1 MAVTLRLARKGRKKK
16 PFWHLVA
23 TDSRNPRDGAFIE
36 QIGYYDPKGD
46 TNLQVDVAAAERWL
60 KVGATTSPTVRA
72 LLKRA
77 GVGKAAPAATAA
89 AG

>member
-1 MAVTLRLARKGRKKK
+1 MAVTLRLARKGRKKA

-23 TDSRNPRDGAFIE
+23 TDSRNKRDGAFIE
-36 QIGYYDPKGD
+36 QIGYYDPRGD
-46 TNLQVDVAAAERWL
+46 SRLEVNVAAAERWL
-60 KVGATTSPTVRA
+60 KVGATTSATVKQ

-77 GVGKAAPAATAA
+77 GVGKAAAPEAV

>member
-1 MAVTLRLARKGRKKK
+1 MAVILRLARKGRKKK

-36 QIGYYDPKGD
+36 QIGYYDPKGE
-46 TNLQVDVAAAERWL
+46 TRLEVDVAAAERWL
-60 KVGATTSPTVRA
+60 KVGAATSPTVKA

-77 GVGKAAPAATAA
+77 GVGKAVAEAA
-89 AG
+89 AS